1 MTVDTLEQIEYSIS
15 MKTLANDIRHFVISE
30 YIEPARQRGWTTV
43 QVKCGE
49 VLKALGLDGSRAAAV
64 CGALNAAKFHGE
76 NHIRLESREGP
87 PSGLST
93 TVKFTF
99 RLAPGPSEGANPER
113 DSAFMRLRGI
123 GREAF
128 AGLGGGEAFI
138 RKEREQFYS
147 AEGE

>member
-1 MTVDTLEQIEYSIS
+1 V
-15 MKTLANDIRHFVISE
+15 KTLASDIRRFVISE
-30 YIEPARQRGWTTV
+30 YIEPARQRGSATV

-49 VLKALGLDGSRAAAV
+49 VLKGLGLDGSRAAAV

-99 RLAPGPSEGANPER
+99 RLADGPTEGASPEK
-113 DSAFMRLRGI
+113 SAAFLSLKGI
-123 GREAF
+123 GKEVF

-138 RKEREQFYS
+138 QKERERFYS
-147 AEGE
+147 AEGEA